1 MNKKLRN
8 LVCPYPLEKNRD
20 KVYDPFTLQRNPN
33 GTYTC
38 GVKGG
43 HCIDIAYYDPGPP
56 DLYEKNTT
64 YCHSRS
70 CAKMV
75 KRFRGCVPSDSFIQ
89 NVYLSNKGINITD
102 NSTESAEGFFHF
114 FINRFLIDKIFIQP
128 SNWFETLIH
137 IIQSQSQ
144 IVMGHMAHRPSSMAR
159 TLYTMNGLN
168 GEYRM
173 YHSKE
178 E

>member
-114 FINRFLIDKIFIQP
+114 FLKRFLIEI
-128 SNWFETLIH
+128 
-137 IIQSQSQ
+137 
-144 IVMGHMAHRPSSMAR
+144 
-159 TLYTMNGLN
+159 
-168 GEYRM
+168 
-173 YHSKE
+173 
-178 E
+178 